1 MFSSHRAGPKI
12 LSSFGIGMKM
22 VAIFLLFLCGFS
34 AAWGSRV
41 IGIDLGTTYSCV
53 AVMKNGR
60 VEVLSNDQGNRITPS
75 YVAFTEEGDRLIG
88 DAAKNQLTS
97 NPKNTIFDAKRLI
110 GRDWSE
116 DTVQKDVQFLPF
128 KVFNQN
134 NKVGI
139 EVAIGDDTKIL
150 TPEEVSAMVLTKMK
164 TIAEEYL
171 GENVTE
177 AVVTVPAYFN
187 DAQRTATKDAGKIA
201 GLNVLRII
209 NEPTAAAIAYGLD
222 VKSKNKGEEKDVLV
236 FDLGGGTFDVSLLTI
251 SDGVFEVLAT
261 SGDTHLGG
269 EDFDQRVM
277 DHFITL
283 LKKKSGKDVKK
294 DSRAL
299 QKLRREVEKA
309 KRALS
314 SAQQTRIEI
323 ESLIDGQDF
332 SETLTRAKFEELN
345 MDLFK
350 STMTPV
356 KKVLEDG
363 GLTWKDVGE
372 VVLVGGSTRIPK
384 IQQLV
389 KEFFHGKEPS
399 HGVNP
404 DEAVAYGAAVQA
416 CILSKDDCGDTDMVI
431 IDTIPL
437 TLGIEMVGGV
447 MANIITRN
455 TPIPAKKSQIFST
468 AEDNQNMVVTA
479 VYEGERPMVK
489 DNHFLGKFD
498 LTGIP
503 NAPRGVPQIE
513 VTFRVNADGI
523 LEVSA
528 KDLGTDQ
535 QASIT
540 ISNDNNRLS
549 PEDIE
554 KMLKE
559 AEKME
564 AEDKIQKERIEARN
578 ELEQYSYSLKRQV
591 EDKENLGGKITEEEK
606 NQIMEI
612 VNAKL
617 AWLRDNED
625 GTGEQFK
632 EARKEIED
640 VAQPIITHLYSQQ
653 KTHSDDEL

>member
-1 MFSSHRAGPKI
+1 M
-12 LSSFGIGMKM
+12 
-22 VAIFLLFLCGFS
+22 
-34 AAWGSRV
+34 
-41 IGIDLGTTYSCV
+41 
-53 AVMKNGR
+53 
-60 VEVLSNDQGNRITPS
+60 
-75 YVAFTEEGDRLIG
+75 
-88 DAAKNQLTS
+88 
-97 NPKNTIFDAKRLI
+97 
-110 GRDWSE
+110 
-116 DTVQKDVQFLPF
+116 
-128 KVFNQN
+128 
-134 NKVGI
+134 
-139 EVAIGDDTKIL
+139 
-150 TPEEVSAMVLTKMK
+150 
-164 TIAEEYL
+164 
-171 GENVTE
+171 
-177 AVVTVPAYFN
+177 
-187 DAQRTATKDAGKIA
+187 
-201 GLNVLRII
+201 
-209 NEPTAAAIAYGLD
+209 
-222 VKSKNKGEEKDVLV
+222 
-236 FDLGGGTFDVSLLTI
+236 
-251 SDGVFEVLAT
+251 
-261 SGDTHLGG
+261 
-269 EDFDQRVM
+269 
-277 DHFITL
+277 
-283 LKKKSGKDVKK
+283 LKKKTGKDVRK
-294 DSRAL
+294 DDRAL

-314 SAQQTRIEI
+314 SSQQTRIEI

-389 KEFFHGKEPS
+389 KDFFHGKEPS

-479 VYEGERPMVK
+479 VYEGERPMVV

-498 LTGIP
+498 LNDIP

-528 KDLGTDQ
+528 KDLGTDNQ
-535 QASIT
+535 QSIT

-564 AEDKIQKERIEARN
+564 AEDKIQKERIESRN

-591 EDKENLGGKITEEEK
+591 EDKENLGGKISEDEK
-606 NQIMEI
+606 IRIMDI
-612 VNAKL
+612 VNTKL
-617 AWLRDNED
+617 SWLRDNED

-640 VAQPIITHLYSQQ
+640 VAQPIITKLYSQQ
-653 KTHSDDEL
+653 KKTHSEDEL

>member
-1 MFSSHRAGPKI
+1 MI
-12 LSSFGIGMKM
+12 
-22 VAIFLLFLCGFS
+22 IFLLMALSGVS
-34 AAWGSRV
+34 TSWGSRV

-116 DTVQKDVQFLPF
+116 DTVQNDLKFLPF
-128 KVFNQN
+128 KVFNKN

-139 EVAIGDDTKIL
+139 EVSIGDVTKIL

-171 GENVTE
+171 GEDVTE

-222 VKSKNKGEEKDVLV
+222 VKSKTKGEEKDVLV

-283 LKKKSGKDVKK
+283 LKKKTGKDVRK
-294 DSRAL
+294 DDRAL

-309 KRALS
+309 KRSLS
-314 SAQQTRIEI
+314 SSQQTRIEI

-332 SETLTRAKFEELN
+332 SESLTRAKFEELN

-356 KKVLEDG
+356 KKVLEDA

-389 KEFFHGKEPS
+389 KDFFHGKEPS

-416 CILSKDDCGDTDMVI
+416 CILSKDDCGDTEMVI

-479 VYEGERPMVK
+479 VYEGERPMVV

-498 LTGIP
+498 LNDIP
-503 NAPRGVPQIE
+503 NSPRGVPQIE

-523 LEVSA
+523 LDVSA
-528 KDLGTDQ
+528 KDLGTDNQ
-535 QASIT
+535 QSIT

-564 AEDKIQKERIEARN
+564 AEDKIQKERIESRN

-591 EDKENLGGKITEEEK
+591 EDNENLGGKISEEEK
-606 NQIMEI
+606 SKIMDI
-612 VNAKL
+612 VIAKL
-617 AWLRDNED
+617 SWLRENED

-640 VAQPIITHLYSQQ
+640 VAQPIITKLYSKQ
-653 KTHSDDEL
+653 KTHSEDEL